1 MIRILPFILF
11 LITIAVGC
19 TSKAYN
25 GYVYD
30 HKTKSPIENVE
41 VADYLNNTVTKTNA
55 KGYFNLKHENK
66 IASKLVFK
74 KEGYASDT
82 IDAIDIQNGEK
93 MTEKFKGDTIY
104 LFDANNTFRD
114 SIAKLNSVSE

>member
-1 MIRILPFILF
+1 MNRILPLLL
-11 LITIAVGC
+11 LIMTLAAGC
-19 TSKAYN
+19 ASKAYN

-30 HKTKSPIENVE
+30 YKTKLPLENVE
-41 VADYLNNTVTKTNA
+41 VADYLNNANTKTDA
-55 KGYFNLKHENK
+55 KGYFNLKHESK

-74 KEGYASDT
+74 KQGYASDT

-104 LFDANNTFRD
+104 LFNANNTFRD
-114 SIAKLNSVSE
+114 SIARLNTIKE